1 MSEQKSN
8 DVRQTCLNLITNTL
22 VCQLTTIDS
31 AGYPQTTAMY
41 NLRCAQKYSSLVD
54 LFKGQEN
61 DFMIYLSTGM
71 QSPKMVR
78 MKANPKVSV
87 YFCAPDQLLGV
98 MLGGEIEVITDQ
110 QLKNRIWQK
119 DWTMYYP
126 SGPEG
131 PEYGIIKLVP
141 KVVRGWSKSGPLEV
155 KI

>member
-1 MSEQKSN
+1 MN
-8 DVRQTCLNLITNTL
+8 DTSTKQTCLDLITNTL

-31 AGYPQTTAMY
+31 AGFPQTTAMY
-41 NLRCAQKYSSLVD
+41 NLRYAKQFPSLAD
-54 LFKGQEN
+54 LFKGQDN
-61 DFMIYLSTGM
+61 DFVIYLSASM
-71 QSPKMVR
+71 QSPKMAR
-78 MKANPKVSV
+78 MKANPKVSI

-98 MLGGEIEVITDQ
+98 MLGGEIEIITDQ
-110 QLKNRIWQK
+110 KLKNRIWQD

-141 KVVRGWSKSGPLEV
+141 KVVRGWSKSGPLVV